1 MEAIRNRVSLMQA
14 AALTER
20 EVCSETALRPTIS
33 CILSLQSSDHWRRE
47 AEDNHRMAVQLEQEK
62 YRAIQQRDDA
72 LHQIEQMRQLL
83 SHKMRLLPSDQDLM
97 NLTLDDVHSLRV
109 RVQDEL
115 NKLTQ
120 VRHRPSRS

>member
-1 MEAIRNRVSLMQA
+1 
-14 AALTER
+14 
-20 EVCSETALRPTIS
+20 
-33 CILSLQSSDHWRRE
+33 
-47 AEDNHRMAVQLEQEK
+47 MAVQLEQEK

-83 SHKMRLLPSDQDLM
+83 SHNMRLLPSDQDLM
-97 NLTLDDVHSLRV
+97 NLTLDDVHSLRI

-120 VRHRPSRS
+120 VRQPP